1 MKNQQIYLKNLQRQQ
16 QEERT
21 FSITLDFFFDMYYNV
36 IHKKG
41 LIIMAM
47 ITVRVSDEEKEWLS
61 YMAEFFGV
69 TLSDLLKAI
78 QWNN

>member
-1 MKNQQIYLKNLQRQQ
+1 
-16 QEERT
+16 
-21 FSITLDFFFDMYYNV
+21 MYDNV

-69 TLSDLLKAI
+69 TLSDLLKSYSME
-78 QWNN
+78 QLEDE